1 LEKKGARRAGRNFA
15 TASGPLMQ
23 LWRAPVAEPEQ
34 RERLPLPLVET
45 FDLAG
50 RTLACSEPNV
60 TDITVCTRRD
70 LRCAGDRPDARAGAL
85 TSNAMK
91 PIVH

>member
-50 RTLACSEPNV
+50 RTRLIRAQRDGHHRLHAARSAL
-60 TDITVCTRRD
+60 RR
-70 LRCAGDRPDARAGAL
+70 RS
-85 TSNAMK
+85 T
-91 PIVH
+91 

>member
-1 LEKKGARRAGRNFA
+1 
-15 TASGPLMQ
+15 MQ

-50 RTLACSEPNV
+50 RTRLIRAQ
-60 TDITVCTRRD
+60 RD
-70 LRCAGDRPDARAGAL
+70 GHHRLHAARSALRWRS
-85 TSNAMK
+85 T
-91 PIVH
+91 